1 MRSAT
6 AKGSAPGRRM
16 ITTACFAPSG
26 GEGLRQKAAVPVVT
40 QLNPLAMD
48 TKMPRRHMANR
59 SNLSPCRFD
68 KLGLTPAPK
77 RESRASYQ
85 ESLRTRPEQLVRYED
100 QMLENRGPSDQRRRL
115 EGSPQVEMCRS
126 QH

>member
-1 MRSAT
+1 MSWCDRNG
-6 AKGSAPGRRM
+6 KPPAPRL
-16 ITTACFAPSG
+16 ILAPSSEISVRTG
-26 GEGLRQKAAVPVVT
+26 DALGNSQGIGSRPQDDHDCLLCPFRRRRVTPKGAVPVVT

-85 ESLRTRPEQLVRYED
+85 ESLRTRPEQLVR
-100 QMLENRGPSDQRRRL
+100 
-115 EGSPQVEMCRS
+115 
-126 QH
+126 